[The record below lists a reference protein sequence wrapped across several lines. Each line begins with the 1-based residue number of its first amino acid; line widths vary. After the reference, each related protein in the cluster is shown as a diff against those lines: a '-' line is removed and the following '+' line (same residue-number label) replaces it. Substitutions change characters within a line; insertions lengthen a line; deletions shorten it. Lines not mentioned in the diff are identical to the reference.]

1 MSRKYR
7 NCESK
12 LKSVNNGSKNDF
24 LNYSSYYRKLS
35 DVADEYP
42 FETSD
47 EDNKCRRLA
56 DTIKNLYDIKNI
68 VNSSYFS
75 SNKIDKMNEII
86 YNSESG
92 DKDYDIATSIKNEL
106 ECIKINNNATCIN
119 DYHRAYNDSKVFLS
133 L

>member
-42 FETSD
+42 FETND

-75 SNKIDKMNEII
+75 SDKIDKMNDII
-86 YNSESG
+86 YN
-92 DKDYDIATSIKNEL
+92 
-106 ECIKINNNATCIN
+106 
-119 DYHRAYNDSKVFLS
+119 
-133 L
+133 

>member
-24 LNYSSYYRKLS
+24 LNYSSNYRKLS

-47 EDNKCRRLA
+47 EDNKC
-56 DTIKNLYDIKNI
+56 
-68 VNSSYFS
+68 
-75 SNKIDKMNEII
+75 
-86 YNSESG
+86 
-92 DKDYDIATSIKNEL
+92 
-106 ECIKINNNATCIN
+106 
-119 DYHRAYNDSKVFLS
+119 
-133 L
+133 